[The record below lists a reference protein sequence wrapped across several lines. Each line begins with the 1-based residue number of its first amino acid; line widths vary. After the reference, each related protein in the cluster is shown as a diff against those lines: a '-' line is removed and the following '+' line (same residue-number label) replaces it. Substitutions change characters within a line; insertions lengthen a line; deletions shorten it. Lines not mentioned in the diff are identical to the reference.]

1 MINHSEQNQII
12 YEHIYRMSPFGIAV
26 ISPNDGSWLQ
36 VNPAF
41 CKMLGYSEE
50 EMCRMREENITRLE
64 DQFQAGYQSIY
75 TQMKKNSSE
84 SYHTEHRYL
93 HRKGHLICTSVD
105 VSLIRDVDQQP
116 LYYIAQF
123 QDITS
128 QKEHEMIIAENED
141 LYTLI
146 TENARDLI
154 SYSTPDGTL
163 RYVSDSFYTVLGYH
177 PEEMI
182 GQDRMQY
189 YHPDDALQMKNSGN
203 TYLEWGTMTRRL
215 KHKKGHYLWFEIL
228 FQVVRN
234 EQGEIEKV
242 LGVGR
247 DVHER
252 KKNEDRLAEAQRIAH
267 IGAWDWDI
275 INKSFSFA
283 EETRRLFGYAFK
295 PEEPYSEDLLK
306 MIHPEDLSDFRKA
319 IRYTLLTGEGGEHV
333 YRIVL
338 ADGTMK
344 YLQSHWSAALGD
356 QGQPIHLIGMTQ
368 DITERTR
375 MEERLKDSERN
386 YRLISEQSLDFI
398 SRNSVEDT
406 TYLYCSPACYSIL
419 GYQPEELEGTPVIR
433 YIHPEDV
440 NNVKEYMTLNF
451 QREQP
456 QPITYRQRHK
466 SGGYVWMELS
476 GRYVYDDQGNIQ
488 EMVSI
493 ARDINE
499 RKQAALLIEESEQRY
514 KSLFEYN
521 PAGVFSFDVNGR
533 YTTVNSNM
541 EKLLERTEAEL
552 IGMPFEPLVA
562 PEDIYDTAE
571 HFELA
576 LKGKPQTYESQ
587 IILKNGDRRA
597 ISLVN
602 VPIVVD
608 KQIVGVYGIATD
620 ITEMRRYIE
629 QIEKL
634 SNEYTLI
641 LNSVSEGIFGLD
653 NEGIATFINP
663 AATRMLGYHARELI
677 GKHLL
682 DMFQLAH
689 PDGGPYVAK
698 ENPIYVALLEGCFHE
713 EQEAIFWRKDGSS
726 FLVSYRITPIWDRGK
741 RKGAVIVFNDITNEK
756 QIIRAKELAERADRA
771 KSEFLAIMSH
781 EIRTPMNGIIGMTG
795 LLADTPLDEE
805 QLSYTEIIKD
815 SSDALLHILNE
826 ILDFSKIEAGKMVL
840 EHEPIDLVVLVD
852 SVLDLFTSRAAEKDI
867 QLTYHVDR
875 RVPSSVVGDAS
886 RLRQVLVNL
895 VSNAIKFTD
904 QGSVRLSISL
914 LDMRPTGESILEF
927 EIKDTGIGISS
938 DKQDKLFQSFSQLH
952 PAINRKYGGT
962 GLGLAICKKLIELM
976 GGSIDVDSEEG
987 QGATFCFVVPFQPF
1001 EESLDTVIQIGASSH
1016 YKDHYLTPEFKYGP
1030 LRILLAED
1038 HPVNQRL
1045 MVEILKKIGYQADVA
1060 NNGREALSAAIAHPY
1075 DIIFMDIQM
1084 PEMDGIEA
1092 TRNIRER
1099 LTEQEQPVII
1109 AVTAFARMEDR
1120 QMCLDAGMQDFI
1132 SKPLRFPEIDRALQQ
1147 YAKYIQ
1153 SSE

>member
-26 ISPNDGSWLQ
+26 ISPKDGAWLQ

-41 CKMLGYSEE
+41 CRMLGYSEE
-50 EMCRMREENITRLE
+50 EMCQMREENITRLE
-64 DQFQAGYQSIY
+64 DQFQVGYKSIFA
-75 TQMKKNSSE
+75 QMKESSVE
-84 SYHTEHRYL
+84 HYQTERSYVHK
-93 HRKGHLICTSVD
+93 KGHLIWTSVD
-105 VSLIRDVDQQP
+105 MSLIADINNQP

-128 QKEHEMIIAENED
+128 QKEHELIIAENED

-163 RYVSDSFYTVLGYH
+163 RYVSDSFYTVLGYQ

-189 YHPDDALQMKNSGN
+189 YHPDDVTQMRNSG
-203 TYLEWGTMTRRL
+203 TAYLDWGTMTRRL
-215 KHKKGHYLWFEIL
+215 KHKKGHYLWFEII

-247 DVHER
+247 DVNER
-252 KKNEDRLAEAQRIAH
+252 KKNEDRLIEAQRIAH

-275 INKSFSFA
+275 VNGSFSFA
-283 EETRRLFGYAFK
+283 EETRRLFGYAFQS
-295 PEEPYSEDLLK
+295 EETYTDDLFR
-306 MIHPEDLSDFRKA
+306 MVHPEDLADFRMA
-319 IRYTLLTGEGGEHV
+319 IRHTIVTGEGGEHV
-333 YRIVL
+333 YRIIL
-338 ADGTMK
+338 DDGTMK
-344 YLQSHWSAALGD
+344 YLQSHWSANLD
-356 QGQPIHLIGMTQ
+356 DRSQPIHIIGMTQ

-406 TYLYCSPACYSIL
+406 TYLYCSPACYTIL
-419 GYQPEELEGTPVIR
+419 GYRPEELEGTTALDYV
-433 YIHPEDV
+433 HPDDMSSI
-440 NNVKEYMTLNF
+440 KEYITLNL
-451 QREQP
+451 QGEQP
-456 QPITYRQRHK
+456 QPITYRQRHR
-466 SGGYVWMELS
+466 SGDYIWMELS
-476 GRYVYDDQGNIQ
+476 GRYVYDDKGNVQ

-493 ARDINE
+493 ARDIHE
-499 RKQAALLIEESEQRY
+499 RRQAALLIEESEQRY

-541 EKLLERTEAEL
+541 EKLLERTESEL
-552 IGMPFEPLVA
+552 IGMSFEPLVA

-571 HFELA
+571 HFERA
-576 LKGKPQTYESQ
+576 LQGEPQTYESQ
-587 IILKNGDRRA
+587 IILKNGNRRA

-608 KQIVGVYGIATD
+608 GKIVGVYGIATD

-653 NEGIATFINP
+653 NEGVATFINP
-663 AATRMLGYHARELI
+663 AATRMLGFHARELT

-689 PDGGPYVAK
+689 ADGGPYVAK

-840 EHEPIDLVVLVD
+840 DHEPIDLVFLVD
-852 SVLDLFTSRAAEKDI
+852 SVLDLFNSRAAEKDI
-867 QLTYHVDR
+867 QLTYHIEN

-895 VSNAIKFTD
+895 ISNAIKFTD
-904 QGSVRLSISL
+904 QGSVRISITL
-914 LDMRPTGESILEF
+914 LDMRPTGDCVLEF

-987 QGATFCFVVPFQPF
+987 EGATFRFIVPFQPMH
-1001 EESLDTVIQIGASSH
+1001 EALHEASHTGENSH
-1016 YKDHYLTPEFKYGP
+1016 YKDYYPKPEFKYGP

-1038 HPVNQRL
+1038 HPVNQKL

-1092 TRNIRER
+1092 TQNIRQR
-1099 LTEQEQPVII
+1099 LKEQEQPIII

-1132 SKPLRFPEIDRALQQ
+1132 SKPLRLPEIDRALQK

-1153 SSE
+1153 QSD